1 MVDNYKHLLQ
11 KMDEAGYLTS
21 EEIAVTVFLALKLN
35 KPLLVEGPPGVGKTE
50 LAKVLAWVLDTELIR
65 LQCYEGLDEAK
76 ALYEW
81 NYHKQLI
88 AIQSSKSDKP
98 AFVFSEEYLLE
109 RPLLKALRAP
119 KKPVLLIDEIDKVD
133 EEFEAFLFEIL
144 SDFQVSIPELGT
156 VKARNIP
163 VVVLTSNGSRELSD
177 GLKRRAVYLYLDF
190 PDVKLETKII
200 LKKVSGIHENLAKRI
215 AFAVNFLRR
224 ELDLFK
230 PPAISET
237 LDWART
243 LAALREDRLTKEFI
257 ENTIGFVLKNKED
270 IEAFREKGGAN
281 RLLQYLNEGA
291 GC

>member
-1 MVDNYKHLLQ
+1 MENYQELQQ
-11 KMDEAGYLTS
+11 KMEATGYLTS
-21 EEIAVTVFLALKLN
+21 EEVAVVVYLALKLN
-35 KPLLVEGPPGVGKTE
+35 KPLLIEGPPGVGKTE
-50 LAKVLAWVLDTELIR
+50 LAKVLAQVLNTDLIR

-88 AIQSSKSDKP
+88 AIQSSSFTEKN
-98 AFVFSEEYLLE
+98 VFSEDYLLE
-109 RPLLKALRAP
+109 RPLLKALRAV
-119 KKPVLLIDEIDKVD
+119 KSPVLLIDEIDKVD
-133 EEFEAFLFEIL
+133 EEFEAFLYEIL
-144 SDFQVSIPELGT
+144 SDFQVSIPEYGT
-156 VKARNIP
+156 VKSQQLP

-190 PDVKLETKII
+190 PEVKLETKII
-200 LKKVSGIHENLAKRI
+200 LKKVPEIHAQLAGQI
-215 AFAVNFLRR
+215 ARAVKYLRQ

-243 LAALREDRLTKEFI
+243 LAALGEERLTKEFM

-270 IEAFREKGGAN
+270 IEVFREKGGAK
-281 RLLQYLNEGA
+281 RLLQYLNEGVE
-291 GC
+291 